1 MTRLEGI
8 KEAICI
14 QYGIKDRKKIEGK
27 LNMVAQDMLRRKE
40 IQRQE
45 LRKGIK
51 ERFSKEYYTLTQ
63 KIFKGIE
70 EIKDLI

>member
-1 MTRLEGI
+1 MTRLESV

-14 QYGIKDRKKIEGK
+14 QYGIKDKKKVEGK
-27 LNMVAQDMLRRKE
+27 LDIVAQDMLKRKE

-45 LRKGIK
+45 LRKEIK
-51 ERFSKEYYTLTQ
+51 KHFSKEYYALTQ

-70 EIKDLI
+70 EIKASI

>member
-45 LRKGIK
+45 FYSCQTYVTNILKKILLR
-51 ERFSKEYYTLTQ
+51 
-63 KIFKGIE
+63 
-70 EIKDLI
+70 